1 MSIPSAEYRQRRERF
16 MARLGNGVAVIRSA
30 PTAVMHNDVD
40 YPYRQDSDFFY
51 LSGFDEPDAALVL
64 APHCEQQFVMFVQP
78 RDPHKEAW
86 TGYLTGV
93 EGAKERFG
101 ADEAYPIGELDE
113 QLPQYLESADR
124 IYYHLGRDRAFN
136 DKILGHWQRLM
147 ARYPRRGTGPVAIED
162 TKPIF
167 HALRSLKSAT
177 ELAMVRQAVAIS
189 AEAHERARSL
199 TQPGRYEYEIQA
211 AIESTFRSRGAFGP
225 AYPTIVASGANAC
238 ILHYIENQRQMQ
250 AQDLL
255 LIDAGCA
262 YGYYNAD
269 ITRTFPVGRQFSPE
283 QKAIYELVLEAQAKA
298 IAQIQPGC
306 GVNEFHDAAVRVLV
320 EGLRDLGILSGST
333 DELMEQET
341 YKPLFMHRTGHWI
354 GLDVH
359 DAGLYK
365 QDRDRWQTLQPGH
378 VLTVEPGLYIGPNL
392 ALAEGQP
399 AIAERWRGIG
409 VRIEDDVAVTANG
422 PDVLSAEVPKSV
434 AAMEA

>member
-1 MSIPSAEYRQRRERF
+1 
-16 MARLGNGVAVIRSA
+16 
-30 PTAVMHNDVD
+30 
-40 YPYRQDSDFFY
+40 
-51 LSGFDEPDAALVL
+51 
-64 APHCEQQFVMFVQP
+64 
-78 RDPHKEAW
+78 
-86 TGYLTGV
+86 
-93 EGAKERFG
+93 
-101 ADEAYPIGELDE
+101 
-113 QLPQYLESADR
+113 
-124 IYYHLGRDRAFN
+124 
-136 DKILGHWQRLM
+136 M

-269 ITRTFPVGRQFSPE
+269 ITRTFPVGGRFSPE
-283 QKAIYELVLEAQAKA
+283 QKAIYELMLEAQAQA
-298 IAQIQPGC
+298 IAQIQPGR

-320 EGLRDLGILSGST
+320 EGLRELGILQGST
-333 DELMEQET
+333 DELIEQET
-341 YKPLFMHRTGHWI
+341 YKPLFMHRTGHWL

-365 QDRDRWQTLQPGH
+365 QDGDRWQTLQPGH
-378 VLTVEPGLYIGPNL
+378 VLTVEPGLYMGPNV
-392 ALAEGQP
+392 ALPEEQP
-399 AIAERWRGIG
+399 AVAERWRGIG
-409 VRIEDDVAVTANG
+409 VRIEDDVAVTAEG
-422 PDVLSAEVPKSV
+422 HEVLSAEVPKSI